1 MTMCRRV
8 LLLLVAVLLPLAL
21 RAQEQSPDARQ
32 ALLDLSEDGV
42 LMDISAHPDDEDG
55 ATLAYYRLKF
65 GVRTYSV
72 LFTRGE
78 GGQNEKGPE
87 LYEELGVLRSRET
100 EEAGRVLGVEVHFL
114 NFLDFG
120 YSKTASETFQK
131 WGGEREALRRLVYV
145 IRKYKPDV
153 LFTNHNTI
161 DGHGN
166 HQAVAITAIA
176 AFDAAADSTFF
187 PEQLREEGITI
198 WQPRKLFFRAFG
210 RFEPAADVSNDINAL
225 DSARGKTYLDIAVEA
240 LRKHRTQGME
250 RANLRA
256 FTRGKSLYRLVRAN
270 SLYEPDSTSFFSGID
285 LFRDPSVAMLGGIRH
300 DLDRLHAEMQQDSML
315 ALVSAVFARCDSLG
329 MRPGLSELAR
339 RMLGHWDV
347 EAGHLAAAACGIT
360 AAFRLEDSVVVPRQ
374 RVDCDLTV
382 SSAGCS
388 LGDVR
393 WSFRPPAGWVIDAKP
408 DVPRVISGGS
418 DHRVYTLTIGE
429 DAQQT
434 LPRTITQYR
443 SIELRQELAA
453 RVDLTVGG
461 HPVRLT
467 VVPVFDV
474 APPVTIDVSPRS
486 AALLRS
492 RVGEG
497 FVISY
502 TVRNF
507 LPHKTAG
514 RVGIRATQG
523 WSADNAPFVIAS
535 EDSAAA
541 GSLRVRPPADV
552 APGAYTIHVRTELA
566 SVPVS
571 VHVIAAAVDPGVH
584 VGIIRSQDN
593 TLESA
598 ARTLGVDCALVSDA
612 ELRSGS
618 LAHYTTIVVDIRA
631 YLLRD
636 TLREYNSRL
645 LDYVRSGGNLVVMYQ
660 REREWKPEYAPF
672 PFQVSG
678 RRVCVEEAPIRV
690 LAPSHPLLNV
700 PNHIGESDWLGWIQE
715 RGLYFPSNVPGN
727 YARLISSADPDE
739 SQLDSGYLAA
749 QYGKGSYIYTCYVWY
764 RQLKEGNSGAF
775 RCFANMLSYSFH
787 RPPAP

>member
-1 MTMCRRV
+1 MCRRFLP
-8 LLLLVAVLLPLAL
+8 LLLAVLVPLAL
-21 RAQEQSPDARQ
+21 RAQEQSIDLRQ
-32 ALLDLSEDGV
+32 ALLDLSQDGV
-42 LMDISAHPDDEDG
+42 LMDVSAHPDDEDG

-100 EEAGRVLGVEVHFL
+100 EEAGRVLGAEVHFL
-114 NFLDFG
+114 NFMDFG

-145 IRKYKPDV
+145 IRKYKPDI

-187 PEQLREEGITI
+187 PEQLREEGITV

-210 RFEPAADVSNDINAL
+210 RSEPTADVSIDINAL
-225 DSARGKTYLDIAVEA
+225 DSVRGKTYLDIAVEA

-256 FTRGKSLYRLVRAN
+256 FTRGKSLYKLVRAN
-270 SLYEPDSTSFFSGID
+270 SLYEQDSTSFFSGID
-285 LFRDPSVAMLGGIRH
+285 LFRDPSIAMLGGIRR
-300 DLDRLHAEMQQDSML
+300 DLDRLHAGMSPDSML
-315 ALVSAVFARCDSLG
+315 ALAGGVFARCDSLRS
-329 MRPGLSELAR
+329 RPGLSDLAR
-339 RMLGHWDV
+339 RMLDHWDLEV
-347 EAGHLAAAACGIT
+347 GHLATALCGIT
-360 AAFRLEDSVVVPRQ
+360 ASFRLQDSVVVPRQ
-374 RVDCDLTV
+374 RVDCDLSI
-382 SSAGCS
+382 SSAACS
-388 LGDVR
+388 VGDVR
-393 WSFRPPAGWVIDAKP
+393 WTFRAPAGWVIDPKP
-408 DVPRVISGGS
+408 DAPHVISGGGT
-418 DHRVYTLTIGE
+418 DHRVYTLTVGE

-434 LPRTITQYR
+434 LPRTLSQYR
-443 SIELRQELAA
+443 SIEHAQVLSA

-461 HPVRLT
+461 HPVRFTL
-467 VVPVFDV
+467 VPSFDV
-474 APPVTIDVSPRS
+474 APPLTIEVNPRS
-486 AALLRS
+486 VALLRS
-492 RVGEG
+492 RVREG

-502 TVRNF
+502 AVRNF

-514 RVGIRATQG
+514 RVGIRASEG

-535 EDSAAA
+535 EDSVAT
-541 GSLRVRPPADV
+541 GSLRVRPPEAIP
-552 APGAYTIHVRTELA
+552 PGAYTIHVRTELA
-566 SVPVS
+566 SVPVV
-571 VHVIAAAVDPGVH
+571 VHVIDAAVDQGVH

-593 TLESA
+593 TIESA
-598 ARTLGVDCALVSDA
+598 TGRLGVDYALVSDA

-636 TLREYNSRL
+636 TLREHNSRL

-660 REREWKPEYAPF
+660 RQQEWKPEYAPF
-672 PFQVSG
+672 PFQVTG
-678 RRVCVEEAPIRV
+678 KRVCVEEAPIRI
-690 LAPSHPLLNV
+690 LAPSHPLLNA
-700 PNHIGESDWLGWIQE
+700 PNRIGEPDWQGWIQE
-715 RGLYFPSNVPGN
+715 RGAYYPSNVPGE
-727 YARLISSADPDE
+727 YTRLLSSADPDE
-739 SQLDSGYLAA
+739 PQLDTGYLEAP
-749 QYGKGSYIYTCYVWY
+749 YGRGSYIYTCYVWY

-787 RPPAP
+787 RAPGP

>member
-1 MTMCRRV
+1 MCRRLLP
-8 LLLLVAVLLPLAL
+8 LLLLVLVPVAL
-21 RAQEQSPDARQ
+21 RAQEQFPDVRQ
-32 ALLDLSEDGV
+32 ALLDLSQDGV
-42 LMDISAHPDDEDG
+42 LMDLSAHPDDEDG
-55 ATLAYYRLKF
+55 ASLAYYRLKY

-100 EEAGRVLGVEVHFL
+100 EEAGRVLGAEVHFL

-210 RFEPAADVSNDINAL
+210 RFEGAVDVSNDINAL
-225 DSARGKTYLDIAVEA
+225 DSARGKTYLDIASEA

-270 SLYEPDSTSFFSGID
+270 SLYEQDSTNFFSGID
-285 LFRDPSVAMLGGIRH
+285 FFRDPSVAMLGGIRH
-300 DLDRLHAEMQQDSML
+300 DLDGVHAGMPQDSML
-315 ALVSAVFARCDSLG
+315 ALVAAVFARCDSLA
-329 MRPGLSELAR
+329 MKPALSILAR

-347 EAGHLAAAACGIT
+347 EAGHLAAAVCGIT
-360 AAFRLEDSVVVPRQ
+360 ASFRPEDSVMVARQ

-382 SSAGCS
+382 SSTGCT

-393 WSFRPPAGWVIDAKP
+393 WSFQAPSGWVIDPKP
-408 DVPRVISGGS
+408 GVPRIATGET
-418 DHRVYTLTIGE
+418 DRRVYTLTVGE
-429 DAQQT
+429 NAQQT
-434 LPRTITQYR
+434 LPRTLSQYR
-443 SIELRQELAA
+443 SIERREELSA

-467 VVPVFDV
+467 LVPSFDV
-474 APPVTIDVSPRS
+474 APPLTIDVSPRS
-486 AALLRS
+486 VALIKS
-492 RVGEG
+492 RVREG
-497 FVISY
+497 FVLSY

-514 RVGIRATQG
+514 RVGIRASRG
-523 WSADNAPFVIAS
+523 WSAENAPFVIAS
-535 EDSAAA
+535 EDSLAT
-541 GSLRVRPPADV
+541 GSLRVRPPEDI
-552 APGAYTIHVRTELA
+552 APGAYTVEVRTELA
-566 SVPVS
+566 SVPVV
-571 VHVIAAAVDPGVH
+571 VHVIAAAVDPGVR

-593 TLESA
+593 TIESA
-598 ARTLGVDCALVSDA
+598 AGTLGVGYALVSDA

-636 TLREYNSRL
+636 SLREYNSRL

-672 PFQVSG
+672 PFPLSG
-678 RRVCVEEAPIRV
+678 KRVCVEEAPIRI
-690 LAPSHPLLNV
+690 LLSSHPLLNM
-700 PNHIGESDWLGWIQE
+700 PNRIGEADWQGWIQE
-715 RGLYFPSNVPGN
+715 RGLYFPSNVPRE
-727 YARLISSADPDE
+727 YARLLSTADPDE
-739 SQLDSGYLAA
+739 PQLDTGYIEAP
-749 QYGKGSYIYTCYVWY
+749 YGKGSYIYTCYVWY

-775 RCFANMLSYSFH
+775 RCFANMLSYPFH
-787 RPPAP
+787 RLPGQ

>member
-1 MTMCRRV
+1 MCRR
-8 LLLLVAVLLPLAL
+8 LLPLLLVILVPIAL
-21 RAQEQSPDARQ
+21 RAQEQSIDSRQ
-32 ALLDLSEDGV
+32 ALLDLSQDGV

-55 ATLAYYRLKF
+55 ATLAYYRLKY

-100 EEAGRVLGVEVHFL
+100 EEAGRVLGAEVHFL
-114 NFLDFG
+114 NFMDFG

-145 IRKYKPDV
+145 IRRYKPDV

-187 PEQLREEGITI
+187 PEQLREEGITV

-210 RFEPAADVSNDINAL
+210 RSEPVADVSIDINAL
-225 DSARGKTYLDIAVEA
+225 DSSRGKTYLDIAVEA

-270 SLYEPDSTSFFSGID
+270 SLYEQDSTTFFSGID

-300 DLDRLHAEMQQDSML
+300 ELDRLREGMPPDSML
-315 ALVSAVFARCDSLG
+315 ALAAAVNARCDSLRSG
-329 MRPGLSELAR
+329 ARLSDLAS
-339 RMLGHWDV
+339 RMLDHWDIEV
-347 EAGHLAAAACGIT
+347 GHLAAALCGIT
-360 AAFRLEDSVVVPRQ
+360 ASFRLQDSVVVPRQ
-374 RVDCDLTV
+374 RVDCDLSV
-382 SSAGCS
+382 SSDGCS
-388 LGDVR
+388 VGDVR
-393 WSFRPPAGWVIDAKP
+393 WSFRAPAGWVIDPKP
-408 DVPRVISGGS
+408 DAPHVISGRT
-418 DHRVYTLTIGE
+418 DHRVYTLTVGE
-429 DAQQT
+429 DARQT
-434 LPRTITQYR
+434 LPRTLSQYR
-443 SIELRQELAA
+443 SIELAQVLSA
-453 RVDLTVGG
+453 RVDLSVGG
-461 HPVRLT
+461 HPVRFTT
-467 VVPVFDV
+467 VPSFDV
-474 APPVTIDVSPRS
+474 APLLTIDVNPGSV
-486 AALLRS
+486 ALLRS
-492 RVGEG
+492 RVREG
-497 FVISY
+497 FIISY

-514 RVGIRATQG
+514 RVGIRASGG
-523 WSADNAPFVIAS
+523 WSADNAPFVIDS
-535 EDSAAA
+535 EDSVAT
-541 GSLRVRPPADV
+541 GSLRVRPPAEIP
-552 APGAYTIHVRTELA
+552 PGAYTIHVRTELA
-566 SVPVS
+566 SVPVV
-571 VHVIAAAVDPGVH
+571 VHVIDAAVDQGVH

-593 TLESA
+593 TIESA
-598 ARTLGVDCALVSDA
+598 ARTLGVDYALVSDA

-636 TLREYNSRL
+636 TLREHNSRL

-660 REREWKPEYAPF
+660 RQQEWKPEYAPF

-678 RRVCVEEAPIRV
+678 KRVCVEEAPIRI
-690 LAPSHPLLNV
+690 LAPSHPLLNA
-700 PNHIGESDWLGWIQE
+700 PNRIGEPDWQGWIQE
-715 RGLYFPSNVPGN
+715 RGVYYPSNVPGE
-727 YARLISSADPDE
+727 YTRLLSSADPDE
-739 SQLDSGYLAA
+739 PQLDTGYLEAT
-749 QYGKGSYIYTCYVWY
+749 YGRGSYIYTCYVWY

-787 RPPAP
+787 RPPRP

>member
-1 MTMCRRV
+1 MCRR
-8 LLLLVAVLLPLAL
+8 LLPLLVAVLVPIVL
-21 RAQEQSPDARQ
+21 RAQEQPSDPRQ
-32 ALLDLSEDGV
+32 ALLDLSQDGV

-100 EEAGRVLGVEVHFL
+100 EEAGRVLGAEVHFL

-153 LFTNHNTI
+153 LYTNHNTI

-210 RFEPAADVSNDINAL
+210 RFEPASDLSNDINSL
-225 DSARGKTYLDIAVEA
+225 DSVRGKTYLDIAVDA

-270 SLYEPDSTSFFSGID
+270 SLYDQDSTNFFSGID
-285 LFRDPSVAMLGGIRH
+285 LFRDPSVAMLVGVRREI
-300 DLDRLHAEMQQDSML
+300 DRLHPGMPRDSML
-315 ALVSAVFARCDSLG
+315 SSVAAVFAGCDSLR
-329 MRPGLSELAR
+329 MKPGLSDLAR

-347 EAGHLAAAACGIT
+347 EAGHLAAALCGIS
-360 AAFRLEDSVVVPRQ
+360 AAFRLQDSVVVPRQ

-382 SSAGCS
+382 SSAGGS
-388 LGDVR
+388 VGDVR
-393 WSFRPPAGWVIDAKP
+393 WSFRAPAGWVIDPKP
-408 DVPRVISGGS
+408 DAPHVNSGGT
-418 DHRVYTLTIGE
+418 DHRVYTLTVGE
-429 DAQQT
+429 DAQPT
-434 LPRTITQYR
+434 LPRTLSQYR
-443 SIELRQELAA
+443 SIELAQELSA

-461 HPVRLT
+461 HPVRFTL
-467 VVPVFDV
+467 VPSYDV
-474 APPVTIDVSPRS
+474 APPLTIEVNPRS
-486 AALLRS
+486 VALLRS
-492 RVGEG
+492 RVREG
-497 FVISY
+497 FLIGY

-514 RVGIRATQG
+514 RVGIRASQG

-535 EDSAAA
+535 EDSIAT
-541 GSLRVRPPADV
+541 GSLRVRPPADIP
-552 APGAYTIHVRTELA
+552 PGAYTIHVRTELA
-566 SVPVS
+566 SVPVV
-571 VHVIAAAVDPGVH
+571 VHVIAAAVDQGVH

-593 TLESA
+593 TIESA
-598 ARTLGVDCALVSDA
+598 AGTLGVDYSLISDA
-612 ELRSGS
+612 ELLSGS
-618 LAHYTTIVVDIRA
+618 LSHYTTIVVDIRA

-636 TLREYNSRL
+636 TLREHNSRL

-672 PFQVSG
+672 PFQLTG
-678 RRVCVEEAPIRV
+678 KRVCVEEAPIRI
-690 LAPSHPLLNV
+690 LAPSHPLLNA
-700 PNHIGESDWLGWIQE
+700 PNRIGEADWQGWIQE
-715 RGLYFPSNVPGN
+715 RGVYYPSKVPAE
-727 YARLISSADPDE
+727 YARLLSSADPDE
-739 SQLDSGYLAA
+739 VQLDTGYLEAP
-749 QYGKGSYIYTCYVWY
+749 YGKGSYIYTCYVWY

-775 RCFANMLSYSFH
+775 RCFANMLSYPFH
-787 RPPAP
+787 RHPAP